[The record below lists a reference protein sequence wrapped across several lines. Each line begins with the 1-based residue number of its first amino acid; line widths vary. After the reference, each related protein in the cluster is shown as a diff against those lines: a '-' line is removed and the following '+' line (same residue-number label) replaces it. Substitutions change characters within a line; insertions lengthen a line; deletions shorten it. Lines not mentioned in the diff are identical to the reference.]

1 MLEMYIAIFFFICVL
16 FLSIKIRKW
25 EKSKIEI
32 FHTKKSSFIKFFTY
46 FSFIIFFILLYYKIF
61 IIKNL
66 VSRDYFSFL
75 YLLTL
80 LILISYIYLSNL
92 IITEKGII
100 FRGRFITWYNLY
112 DYEVKNTKIEIIYK
126 GFIENCLDIEI
137 NNKSEIDKVIYYLE
151 TRIK

>member
-1 MLEMYIAIFFFICVL
+1 
-16 FLSIKIRKW
+16 
-25 EKSKIEI
+25 
-32 FHTKKSSFIKFFTY
+32 
-46 FSFIIFFILLYYKIF
+46 
-61 IIKNL
+61 
-66 VSRDYFSFL
+66 
-75 YLLTL
+75 
-80 LILISYIYLSNL
+80 LSNL

>member
-112 DYEVKNTKIEIIYK
+112 NYEVENTKIEIIYK
-126 GFIENCLDIEI
+126 GFVENCVDIKI
-137 NNKSEIDKVIYYLE
+137 KDKSKIDKVIYYL
-151 TRIK
+151 